1 MTITRQTR
9 VVIPAVALF
18 MAAGCETT
26 TMTPAA
32 GPTSRPAVAAIP
44 AGMGVARRIEAAH
57 GKDAWT
63 EKQAVAC
70 DIMVNYGGAKML
82 AGSMTYETGRG
93 RVRIVT
99 DGGATLVFDGERAW
113 VSPSA
118 AQVPMIRFQ
127 LLTWPYFLAAPF
139 KLRDPGTYLAPH
151 GRRPL
156 DGVTHVTA
164 LLTFDAGTGDS
175 PDDWYVIYQDPATD
189 RLAAVAYI
197 VTYGT
202 TVDEAQKEPH
212 ALVYEDYR
220 TIDGVALATRW
231 VMYNWSL
238 SEGAH
243 GEPLGDV
250 TLTNIRFVE
259 PDERAFE
266 RPVDAREDPLP
277 SE

>member
-1 MTITRQTR
+1 MTITRHTLA
-9 VVIPAVALF
+9 VLPALVLF

-26 TMTPAA
+26 PGA
-32 GPTSRPAVAAIP
+32 TSRPAAEAAPAP

-57 GKDAWT
+57 GNNAWT
-63 EKQAVAC
+63 AKTAVAC
-70 DIMVNYGGAKML
+70 DITVTFGGVEML
-82 AGSMTYETGRG
+82 SGSLTYETGRG
-93 RVRIVT
+93 RARIET

-118 AQVPMIRFQ
+118 AQVPMVRFQ

-139 KLRDPGTYLAPH
+139 KLRDPGAYLAPH
-151 GRRPL
+151 GRRQL

-164 LLTFDAGTGDS
+164 LLTFEAGIGDS
-175 PDDWYVIYQDPATD
+175 PDDWYVIYEDPDTH

-202 TVDEAQKEPH
+202 TVDEAEKTPH
-212 ALVYEDYR
+212 ALVYEDYQ
-220 TIDGVALATRW
+220 TIDGVALSTRW

-238 SEGAH
+238 AQGTV

-250 TLTNIRFVE
+250 ALTNIRFVE

-266 RPVDAREDPLP
+266 RPVEAREDPLP
-277 SE
+277 